1 MSFDRFW
8 YELRIMGKWVI
19 VIPLLIMLS
28 FAFLAALLTI
38 MQVSHLRISQV
49 LTASLEMVFPLAVG
63 LLTATIISHD
73 AAIEL
78 QLTMSKTYRVT
89 AFIRICLIVVWT
101 SCIALFSSV
110 FIYQ

>member
-8 YELRIMGKWVI
+8 YELHIMGKWVI
-19 VIPLLIMLS
+19 VIPLLIMLG

-49 LTASLEMVFPLAVG
+49 LTASLEMILPLVAG
-63 LLTATIISHD
+63 LLTVTIISHD

-78 QLTMSKTYRVT
+78 HLTMPKSYRG
-89 AFIRICLIVVWT
+89 AGFIRISLIVVWRGGIVM
-101 SCIALFSSV
+101 C
-110 FIYQ
+110 